1 MGKNKVSNNVT
12 AYLDNDDSP
21 DIENPI
27 HSTEVARAY
36 GYDGPL
42 IGGVTVWGWAT
53 DTIIQALGNDWITRG
68 WSEYSFRKPVF
79 PGNVITITAESD
91 AEDLTKPWNVTMN
104 NQSGDICVIGKIG
117 LGQTKW
123 ENTLTRPVNMSPSEV
138 TEKPPLTLDRASQE
152 TSWTAL
158 EVEFNDHIY
167 EEINHKN
174 RLTFNSIFDHRSGMK
189 PIAHPSWIAGWAEA
203 LMRHNFDIPSSMHT
217 KSLVKHH
224 SSVPLGT
231 TIVGGAE
238 VIDAYERK
246 GHHYVEFDVLLKDT
260 NEKDIA
266 QIRHRTIFRI
276 ATASE
281 RTGN

>member
-1 MGKNKVSNNVT
+1 MGIHKVSNVVT

-27 HSTEVARAY
+27 HSTEIARAY

-53 DTIIQALGNDWITRG
+53 DTIIEAIGKNWLSEG
-68 WSEYSFRKPVF
+68 WAEYSFRKPVF
-79 PGNVITITAESD
+79 PGNVLTITVEPNTENFINS
-91 AEDLTKPWNVTMN
+91 WNVMMQS
-104 NQSGDICVIGKIG
+104 QSGDTCVEGKIG
-117 LGQTKW
+117 LGQINW
-123 ENTLTRPVNMSPSEV
+123 AGRLNRPKNMSPANV
-138 TEKPPLTLDRASQE
+138 AEKPPLTLDRASNK

-158 EVEFNDHIY
+158 KLEFDEHIY
-167 EEINHKN
+167 EEINYKN
-174 RLTFNSIFDHRSGMK
+174 RLTFNPIFDHSSEVK

-203 LMRHNFDIPSSMHT
+203 LLRHNFDIPSSMHT
-217 KSLVKHH
+217 KSLVQHY

-246 GHHYVEFDVLLKDT
+246 GHHYVEFDVLLQNTDG
-260 NEKDIA
+260 KDIA

-281 RTGN
+281 RTDS

>member
-174 RLTFNSIFDHRSGMK
+174 RLTFNSIFDHCSGMK
-189 PIAHPSWIAGWAEA
+189 PIDHPSWIAGWAEA

>member
-79 PGNVITITAESD
+79 PGNVLTITAESD

-123 ENTLTRPVNMSPSEV
+123 ENTLTRPVNMSPSEA

-174 RLTFNSIFDHRSGMK
+174 RLTFSSIFDHCSGMK

>member
-203 LMRHNFDIPSSMHT
+203 LMRHNFVIPSSMHT

>member
-123 ENTLTRPVNMSPSEV
+123 ENTLTRPVNMSPSEA

-174 RLTFNSIFDHRSGMK
+174 RLTFNSIFDHCSGMK

>member
-1 MGKNKVSNNVT
+1 
-12 AYLDNDDSP
+12 
-21 DIENPI
+21 
-27 HSTEVARAY
+27 
-36 GYDGPL
+36 
-42 IGGVTVWGWAT
+42 
-53 DTIIQALGNDWITRG
+53 
-68 WSEYSFRKPVF
+68 
-79 PGNVITITAESD
+79 
-91 AEDLTKPWNVTMN
+91 
-104 NQSGDICVIGKIG
+104 
-117 LGQTKW
+117 
-123 ENTLTRPVNMSPSEV
+123 
-138 TEKPPLTLDRASQE
+138 
-152 TSWTAL
+152 
-158 EVEFNDHIY
+158 
-167 EEINHKN
+167 
-174 RLTFNSIFDHRSGMK
+174 MK

-203 LMRHNFDIPSSMHT
+203 LLRHNFDIPSSMHT

>member
-79 PGNVITITAESD
+79 PGNVLTITAESD

-123 ENTLTRPVNMSPSEV
+123 ENTLTRPVNMSPSEA

>member
-79 PGNVITITAESD
+79 PGNVLTITAESD

-174 RLTFNSIFDHRSGMK
+174 RLTFSSIFDHCSGMK